1 MRNMLLLTAI
11 LAALILASGLYVF
24 YQLAI
29 IPVLSA
35 IGG

>member
-11 LAALILASGLYVF
+11 IAALILAFGLYLF

-29 IPVLSA
+29 MPVLSV